1 MTPEPAVPLDVRPY
15 RPDDADAVHR
25 LAMRAFSDR
34 PGTPR
39 DAERPEVDDDRR
51 LVAELDDRVV
61 GHLGAWELGQW
72 FGDRRVPVA
81 GIAAVTV
88 APEVRSR
95 GVGRALVLAGLD
107 AAHERGEPLAT
118 LFPLTRAVYRR
129 AGFELA
135 GAHHRARVTTAALAG
150 LDPPADDVEV
160 VPGAAD
166 DLDDLLALDREA
178 ARLEPGGLDRPR
190 TFAMRALRAG
200 EHGFCI
206 LARRAGEL
214 VGYVVYEHGAT
225 EPDRPT
231 FFQLE
236 VQDLV
241 AVDADARRSLLR
253 VLGSHASG
261 AATVS
266 MTVAPEDP
274 LELWLPEQAWSALPV
289 TWRWMTRL
297 VDPAAA
303 VAARG
308 WPTGVEVTAHLH
320 VSDPTWPD
328 RGGAWT
334 FRLVDGHAELSRGGP
349 GTVAVDVG
357 ALASWFTGY
366 RTASTLAAY
375 GRLHGAD
382 RGTLRSLDAATAGPT
397 PWVRAFF

>member
-1 MTPEPAVPLDVRPY
+1 VPLDVRPF

-39 DAERPEVDDDRR
+39 DPERPAVEDDRR
-51 LVAELDDRVV
+51 LVAELDGRVV
-61 GHLGAWELGQW
+61 GHLGAWALGQW
-72 FGDRRVPVA
+72 FGGRRVPVA
-81 GIAAVTV
+81 GISAVTV
-88 APEVRSR
+88 APEVRGR
-95 GVGRALVLAGLD
+95 GVGRALVRAGLD
-107 AAHERGEPLAT
+107 AAHGRGEPLAT

-135 GAHHRARVTTAALAG
+135 GAHPRARVTTAALAS
-150 LDPPADDVEV
+150 LDPPGDDVEV
-160 VPGAAD
+160 VPGGED
-166 DLDDLLALDREA
+166 DVDAMLALDREA

-190 TFAMRALRAG
+190 TFAMRALRPD
-200 EHGFCI
+200 EHGFCV

-214 VGYVVYEHGAT
+214 VGYVVYEHGAS
-225 EPDRPT
+225 ERDRPA
-231 FFQLE
+231 FFQLD
-236 VQDLV
+236 VLDLV
-241 AVDADARRSLLR
+241 AADADARRALLR

-274 LELWLPEQAWSALPV
+274 LELWLPEQAWSAPPV
-289 TWRWMTRL
+289 AWRWMTRL
-297 VDPAAA
+297 VDPSAA

-308 WPTGVEVTAHLH
+308 WPAGVEVTAHLD

-334 FRLVDGHAELSRGGP
+334 FTLADGHAQLSRGGP

-366 RTASTLAAY
+366 RTASSLAAY
-375 GRLHGAD
+375 GRLRGAD
-382 RGTLRSLDAATAGPT
+382 GDTLRALDAATAGPT